1 MRLPGSL
8 SSDSAVKLIA
18 SANSD
23 PCPPVRC
30 GACPPGWRDCGSAGR
45 RGPGSGGTR
54 GSCPPG
60 RRGPGS
66 VGRRGTCP
74 PGRRGPGSVGR
85 RGPGSVGRRGPGS
98 VGRCGRWVCGAL
110 STWASSSVAEP
121 CRLTSVSSSALRSSA
136 TRSSTAAN
144 RAAFEPKF
152 WKITGSVTPTLAAT
166 SDTFPAR
173 YPAAVNTS
181 VAAFR
186 IDSRRCPALIRCR
199 LARPPAFTL
208 RMVTLLPSNLV
219 LTKLAYNLV
228 NTKVRRDMAFQ
239 RALHGH
245 QRPQGATIERVRVH
259 EAATSIAFM
268 GRRRRVYTR
277 IVAVSGAKP
286 GDRVLDIGC
295 SGGYLARLLAATVG
309 PDGQVTGIDPAAS
322 AVRYANRRA
331 PGYCSFRVGVA
342 QDLGLPDESFDVV
355 TSTLAVHHFPETMR
369 AAAFGEMYRVTRP
382 GGRLLVADFR
392 PTGIMR
398 GLHPTGNTAS
408 NTGQLAALVTA
419 AGFHIEASGDL
430 PKLGYVRARR

>member
-45 RGPGSGGTR
+45 RGPGSGGRR
-54 GSCPPG
+54 GTGSVGRGGPGWAG
-60 RRGPGS
+60 RRGP
-66 VGRRGTCP
+66 
-74 PGRRGPGSVGR
+74 
-85 RGPGSVGRRGPGS
+85 
-98 VGRCGRWVCGAL
+98 GAL

-173 YPAAVNTS
+173 YPAVVNTS

-199 LARPPAFTL
+199 LARPPAFTS

-228 NTKVRRDMAFQ
+228 NTKVRRDMVFQ

-331 PGYCSFRVGVA
+331 PGNCSFRVGVA

-355 TSTLAVHHFPETMR
+355 TSTLAVHHFPEAMR

-398 GLHPTGNTAS
+398 GLHPTGNTTS